1 MEEEKKN
8 RIDFGDEQSKRSTK
22 GLAMDILNG
31 SILNK
36 AVFVQHLAYIFFLG
50 ALGIFYIGNRYNAE
64 KIIRQT
70 TKTEKELIDL
80 RSEAVSVSSELLI
93 WKNQSN
99 IKKLLEE
106 RNISLKPLVAPPKKL
121 YIDD

>member
-1 MEEEKKN
+1 MEEDKKHK
-8 RIDFGDEQSKRSTK
+8 IDFGDEQSKRSTR
-22 GLAMDILNG
+22 GLVMDVLNG

-50 ALGIFYIGNRYNAE
+50 ALGIFYIGNRYHAE
-64 KIIRQT
+64 KILRQT

-80 RSEAVSVSSELLI
+80 RSEAVAVSSELLI

-106 RNISLKPLVAPPKKL
+106 RNMPLKPLVAPPKKL
-121 YIDD
+121 YIND